1 MRRIAY
7 ILSAYT
13 DAPHLARLVAAL
25 DDGGAD
31 FYIHVDRKV
40 DSRPFHRLLD
50 GKATFVPSH
59 WISWGGWQQVE
70 YQKELLAAVLHS
82 GRDYMRVVCLSGQD
96 YPLWSNMRIHRY
108 FDEHPDAEFI
118 MGLNLTRCTDRAQ
131 RSKICCYH
139 FFRDLPWRTL
149 WWMNKLIVASRLLM
163 KALPLRKRPYTFI
176 NGRQADVYF
185 GSDYWAVT
193 LPCARY
199 IYEKLCS
206 EQQLV
211 RYFRTSF
218 VPSELCIQTLVFNSP
233 FARHAL
239 LYKGDYPGLS
249 GLTPLHYIEY
259 GHAIKTLTLEELPAL
274 YRSDKMFCRKVVSSV
289 SDRLADQIDQDRQ
302 TSKLQ

>member
-96 YPLWSNMRIHRY
+96 YPLWSNMRIRRY

-139 FFRDLPWRTL
+139 FFRDLPWRSL
-149 WWMNKLIVASRLLM
+149 WWKNKLIVASRASVLIRLSM
-163 KALPLRKRPYTFI
+163 AARPTST
-176 NGRQADVYF
+176 
-185 GSDYWAVT
+185 SDPT
-193 LPCARY
+193 
-199 IYEKLCS
+199 I
-206 EQQLV
+206 
-211 RYFRTSF
+211 
-218 VPSELCIQTLVFNSP
+218 
-233 FARHAL
+233 
-239 LYKGDYPGLS
+239 GLS
-249 GLTPLHYIEY
+249 PCPVPDTSMKGSAPNGNWYATSTPVLC
-259 GHAIKTLTLEELPAL
+259 PANSAFRHL
-274 YRSDKMFCRKVVSSV
+274 YSTRPSPVMLSYTRVIIPAF
-289 SDRLADQIDQDRQ
+289 QD
-302 TSKLQ
+302 